1 MPAKDIY
8 HDTVKNALI
17 KDGWLI
23 THDPLR
29 LKWGNDLLYVD
40 LGAEQL
46 LTAKKEDRKIAV
58 EVKSFVSYSSM
69 ADLENALGQYIL
81 YRNIIEELE
90 PDRMLYLAVHEE
102 VFRTIFEESLG
113 QMLIRKN
120 HLKLLVF
127 NRTVYCHRKLGPLPK
142 PRL

>member
-8 HDTVKNALI
+8 HNTVKNALI
-17 KDGWLI
+17 KDGWTI

-29 LKWGNDLLYVD
+29 FRWGNDLLYVD
-40 LGAEQL
+40 QGAEQL

-58 EVKSFVSYSSM
+58 EIKSFISYSNI
-69 ADLENALGQYIL
+69 ADLGNALGQYIL

-90 PDRMLYLAVHEE
+90 PDWTLYLAVHEE
-102 VFRTIFEESLG
+102 VFATIFEESLG
-113 QMLIRKN
+113 QMLIHKN

-127 NRTVYCHRKLGPLPK
+127 DRTEEVIAKWNS
-142 PRL
+142 